1 MSRVH
6 LPPGWAKF
14 WWFAD
19 CIQYDNQ
26 PEPQK
31 KHPRFFSERIHA
43 PADSF
48 ISENEGM
55 NEGGDQRSD
64 HRFQNGTGD
73 IPTLA
78 VPRARRARRLGWW
91 VCPII
96 VAPPVSFQAFNRAA
110 FFAR

>member
-55 NEGGDQRSD
+55 NEGEYISCVVIIALPQGSLVSVVQR
-64 HRFQNGTGD
+64 
-73 IPTLA
+73 
-78 VPRARRARRLGWW
+78 
-91 VCPII
+91 
-96 VAPPVSFQAFNRAA
+96 
-110 FFAR
+110 